1 MPRFTTEEKIQAVK
15 RYVNGTEGH
24 KTIAKD
30 IGVSHGVFSNWI
42 QQYQHHGE
50 RALEKRYTTYTVED
64 KLEVLQYMIEN
75 GTSVRETA
83 AIFNLLSLI
92 RLFYRNRQIYW
103 ELQVVYMV
111 DTLIRDISREDIIR
125 LTVFLGI
132 IIIGNWLIKRYAKNS
147 ASKSSKFFQR
157 FLPIIDSLA
166 DWITFYGIIILL
178 LLTFSKKKWLFN
190 PLYTH
195 GEVDVTIL
203 LIVIAFLIVSLAH
216 RLIKLFNK
224 YILSSVYDYY
234 GVDKGLGYTFNQ
246 IIYYTVMFAALAVS
260 LTSVGI
266 NLTAI
271 GAVFGVLGI
280 GIGFGMRNVAGNF
293 VSGII
298 ILFERPIEVGEI
310 IQINDKVGRV
320 EKIRLRSTI
329 IRTAKEGTL
338 IVPNQ
343 YFIEQIVKNR
353 TSARMMAQVKVSVAF
368 GTDTHLV
375 QALLEQAVNEIK
387 ENEQG
392 ILDSPEPDIRF
403 IDFQSKAMEFQIE
416 IPVVNF
422 EIKEK
427 IESKIRHMVAAIFIE
442 KNIQLPAVTFQMS
455 DKNILPTSERTE

>member
-1 MPRFTTEEKIQAVK
+1 
-15 RYVNGTEGH
+15 
-24 KTIAKD
+24 
-30 IGVSHGVFSNWI
+30 
-42 QQYQHHGE
+42 
-50 RALEKRYTTYTVED
+50 
-64 KLEVLQYMIEN
+64 
-75 GTSVRETA
+75 
-83 AIFNLLSLI
+83 
-92 RLFYRNRQIYW
+92 
-103 ELQVVYMV
+103 MV
-111 DTLIRDISREDIIR
+111 DTFIKDISREEIIR
-125 LTVFLGI
+125 LAVFLVI
-132 IIIGNWLIKRYAKNS
+132 IILGNWLIKRAAKFSAAKNS
-147 ASKSSKFFQR
+147 KLIQR
-157 FLPIIDSLA
+157 VLPIIDSLA
-166 DWITFYGIIILL
+166 DWVTFYGIIILL
-178 LLTFSKKKWLFN
+178 LLTFSKADWLFH

-195 GEVDVTIL
+195 GEVDVTVL

-298 ILFERPIEVGEI
+298 ILFERPIEVGEV
-310 IQINDKVGRV
+310 IQINEKVGRV

-353 TSARMMAQVKVSVAF
+353 TSARMMAQVKVSVSF
-368 GTDTHLV
+368 GTDTQMV

-387 ENEQG
+387 ENEEG

-403 IDFQSKAMEFQIE
+403 IDFHNRAMDFLIE
-416 IPVVNF
+416 IPVANF

-427 IESKIRHMVAAIFIE
+427 IESKLRHMVAAIFV
-442 KNIQLPAVTFQMS
+442 KHNIQLPAVTFEMR
-455 DKNILPTSERTE
+455 DIN

>member
-1 MPRFTTEEKIQAVK
+1 
-15 RYVNGTEGH
+15 
-24 KTIAKD
+24 
-30 IGVSHGVFSNWI
+30 
-42 QQYQHHGE
+42 
-50 RALEKRYTTYTVED
+50 
-64 KLEVLQYMIEN
+64 
-75 GTSVRETA
+75 
-83 AIFNLLSLI
+83 
-92 RLFYRNRQIYW
+92 
-103 ELQVVYMV
+103 MV
-111 DTLIRDISREDIIR
+111 DTFIRDISHEDIVR
-125 LTVFLGI
+125 LAVILVI
-132 IIIGNWLIKRYAKNS
+132 IIVGNWLIKRAAKLTAAKNS
-147 ASKSSKFFQR
+147 KTFQR
-157 FLPIIDSLA
+157 ALPIIDSLA
-166 DWITFYGIIILL
+166 DWVTFYGIIILL
-178 LLTFSKKKWLFN
+178 LLTFSKNDWLFE

-195 GEVDVTIL
+195 GEVKVSIF
-203 LIVIAFLIVSLAH
+203 LIVIALLIVSLAH

-234 GVDKGLGYTFNQ
+234 GIDRGLGYTFNQ

-343 YFIEQIVKNR
+343 YFIEQIIKNR
-353 TSARMMAQVKVSVAF
+353 TSAEMMAQVKVSVAF
-368 GTDTHLV
+368 GTDTHMV

-387 ENEQG
+387 ENEDG
-392 ILDSPEPDIRF
+392 ILDSPKPDIRF
-403 IDFQSKAMEFQIE
+403 IDFNSKAMEFLIE

-427 IESKIRHMVAAIFIE
+427 IESKLRHMVAAIFVE
-442 KNIQLPAVTFQMS
+442 HNIQLPAINFQVLDS
-455 DKNILPTSERTE
+455 N

>member
-1 MPRFTTEEKIQAVK
+1 
-15 RYVNGTEGH
+15 
-24 KTIAKD
+24 
-30 IGVSHGVFSNWI
+30 
-42 QQYQHHGE
+42 
-50 RALEKRYTTYTVED
+50 
-64 KLEVLQYMIEN
+64 
-75 GTSVRETA
+75 
-83 AIFNLLSLI
+83 
-92 RLFYRNRQIYW
+92 
-103 ELQVVYMV
+103 MV
-111 DTLIRDISREDIIR
+111 DTIIRDISREDIIR
-125 LTVFLGI
+125 LAIFLALI
-132 IIIGNWLIKRYAKNS
+132 ILLNWGIKRIAQLTAAKQS
-147 ASKSSKFFQR
+147 RWFQKA
-157 FLPIIDSLA
+157 LPIIDSLA

-178 LLTFSKKKWLFN
+178 LLTFSKNDWLFYT
-190 PLYTH
+190 LYTH
-195 GEVDVTIL
+195 GEVEVTAL

-216 RLIKLFNK
+216 RLVKLFNK

-234 GVDKGLGYTFNQ
+234 GVDRGLGYTFNQ
-246 IIYYTVMFAALAVS
+246 IIYYIVMFAALAVS

-310 IQINDKVGRV
+310 IQINEKVGRV

-343 YFIEQIVKNR
+343 YFIEQIIKNR
-353 TSARMMAQVKVSVAF
+353 TSARMMAQVRVSIAF
-368 GTDTHLV
+368 GIDTEVV
-375 QALLEQAVNEIK
+375 QALLEQAATEIK
-387 ENEQG
+387 EKENG

-403 IDFQSKAMEFQIE
+403 VDFNSRAMEFLIE

-427 IESKIRHMVAAIFIE
+427 IESKMRHMAAAIFI
-442 KNIQLPAVTFQMS
+442 KNNIQLPSIPFQII
-455 DKNILPTSERTE
+455 DKSEPPFGNEG

>member
-1 MPRFTTEEKIQAVK
+1 
-15 RYVNGTEGH
+15 
-24 KTIAKD
+24 
-30 IGVSHGVFSNWI
+30 
-42 QQYQHHGE
+42 
-50 RALEKRYTTYTVED
+50 
-64 KLEVLQYMIEN
+64 
-75 GTSVRETA
+75 
-83 AIFNLLSLI
+83 
-92 RLFYRNRQIYW
+92 
-103 ELQVVYMV
+103 MV
-111 DTLIRDISREDIIR
+111 DTFIRDISRGEIIR
-125 LTVFLGI
+125 LAIFLVI
-132 IIIGNWLIKRYAKNS
+132 IIIGNWLIKRTAKYTAAKNS
-147 ASKSSKFFQR
+147 RFFQR
-157 FLPIIDSLA
+157 ALPIIDSLA
-166 DWITFYGIIILL
+166 DWVTFYGIIILL
-178 LLTFSKKKWLFN
+178 LLTFSKTKWLFY

-195 GEVDVTIL
+195 GEVDVTVL

-216 RLIKLFNK
+216 RLIKLLNK
-224 YILSSVYDYY
+224 YILSSVYEYY
-234 GVDKGLGYTFNQ
+234 GVDRGLGYTFNQ

-310 IQINDKVGRV
+310 IQINNTVGRV
-320 EKIRLRSTI
+320 ENIRLRSTI

-387 ENEQG
+387 EKEEG
-392 ILDSPEPDIRF
+392 VLDSPEPDIRF
-403 IDFQSKAMEFQIE
+403 IDFNSKAMEFLIE

-427 IESKIRHMVAAIFIE
+427 IESKLRHMVAVIFVE
-442 KNIQLPAVTFQMS
+442 KNIQLPAITLQVS
-455 DKNILPTSERTE
+455 DTN

>member
-1 MPRFTTEEKIQAVK
+1 
-15 RYVNGTEGH
+15 
-24 KTIAKD
+24 
-30 IGVSHGVFSNWI
+30 
-42 QQYQHHGE
+42 
-50 RALEKRYTTYTVED
+50 
-64 KLEVLQYMIEN
+64 
-75 GTSVRETA
+75 
-83 AIFNLLSLI
+83 
-92 RLFYRNRQIYW
+92 
-103 ELQVVYMV
+103 MV
-111 DTLIRDISREDIIR
+111 DTFIRDISHEDIVR
-125 LTVFLGI
+125 LAVLLVI
-132 IIIGNWLIKRYAKNS
+132 IIVGNWLIKWAAKLTAAKNS
-147 ASKSSKFFQR
+147 KIFQR
-157 FLPIIDSLA
+157 ALPIIDSLA
-166 DWITFYGIIILL
+166 DWVTFYGIIILL
-178 LLTFSKKKWLFN
+178 LLTFSKNDWLFE

-195 GEVDVTIL
+195 GEVKVSIF
-203 LIVIAFLIVSLAH
+203 LIVIALLIVSLAH

-234 GVDKGLGYTFNQ
+234 GIDRGLGYTFNQ

-343 YFIEQIVKNR
+343 YFIEQIIKNR
-353 TSARMMAQVKVSVAF
+353 TSAEMMAQVKVSVAF
-368 GTDTHLV
+368 GTDTHMV

-387 ENEQG
+387 ENEDG
-392 ILDSPEPDIRF
+392 ILDSPKPDIRF
-403 IDFQSKAMEFQIE
+403 IDFNSKAMEFLIE

-427 IESKIRHMVAAIFIE
+427 IESKLRHMVAAIFVE
-442 KNIQLPAVTFQMS
+442 HNIQLPAINFQVLDS
-455 DKNILPTSERTE
+455 N

>member
-1 MPRFTTEEKIQAVK
+1 
-15 RYVNGTEGH
+15 
-24 KTIAKD
+24 
-30 IGVSHGVFSNWI
+30 
-42 QQYQHHGE
+42 
-50 RALEKRYTTYTVED
+50 
-64 KLEVLQYMIEN
+64 
-75 GTSVRETA
+75 
-83 AIFNLLSLI
+83 
-92 RLFYRNRQIYW
+92 
-103 ELQVVYMV
+103 MV
-111 DTLIRDISREDIIR
+111 DTFIRDISREDIIR
-125 LTVFLGI
+125 LAVFLVI
-132 IIIGNWLIKRYAKNS
+132 IIVGNWLIKRVAKFS
-147 ASKSSKFFQR
+147 AAKDSRFFQR
-157 FLPIIDSLA
+157 SLPIIDSLA
-166 DWITFYGIIILL
+166 DWVTFYGIIILL
-178 LLTFSKKKWLFN
+178 LLTFSKNEWLFE

-195 GEVDVTIL
+195 GEVKVTIL

-216 RLIKLFNK
+216 RLVKLFNR

-234 GVDKGLGYTFNQ
+234 GVDRGLGYTFNQ

-320 EKIRLRSTI
+320 ENIRLRSTI

-353 TSARMMAQVKVSVAF
+353 TSAKMMAQIKVSVAF

-375 QALLEQAVNEIK
+375 QSLLEKAVHEIK
-387 ENEQG
+387 ENEEG

-403 IDFQSKAMEFQIE
+403 IDFHSRAMEFLIE

-427 IESKIRHMVAAIFIE
+427 IESKLRHMVAAIFVE

-455 DKNILPTSERTE
+455 DDNNLYTSERTE

>member
-1 MPRFTTEEKIQAVK
+1 
-15 RYVNGTEGH
+15 
-24 KTIAKD
+24 
-30 IGVSHGVFSNWI
+30 
-42 QQYQHHGE
+42 
-50 RALEKRYTTYTVED
+50 
-64 KLEVLQYMIEN
+64 
-75 GTSVRETA
+75 
-83 AIFNLLSLI
+83 
-92 RLFYRNRQIYW
+92 
-103 ELQVVYMV
+103 MV
-111 DTLIRDISREDIIR
+111 DTFIRDISREEIIR
-125 LTVFLGI
+125 LAVFLFI
-132 IIIGNWLIKRYAKNS
+132 IIAGNWLTKRAAKLSAAKNS
-147 ASKSSKFFQR
+147 RFFQR
-157 FLPIIDSLA
+157 ALPIIDSLA
-166 DWITFYGIIILL
+166 DWVTFYGIIILL
-178 LLTFSKKKWLFN
+178 LLTFSKSEWLFD

-195 GEVDVTIL
+195 GEVDVSIL

-216 RLIKLFNK
+216 RLVKLFNK
-224 YILSSVYDYY
+224 YILSSVYEYY
-234 GVDKGLGYTFNQ
+234 GVDRGLGYTFNQ
-246 IIYYTVMFAALAVS
+246 IIYYSVMFGAIAVS

-266 NLTAI
+266 NLTAL

-368 GTDTHLV
+368 GTDTHMV
-375 QALLEQAVNEIK
+375 QSLLEQAVNEIK
-387 ENEQG
+387 ENEEG
-392 ILDSPEPDIRF
+392 LLDSPEADIRF
-403 IDFQSKAMEFQIE
+403 VDFHSKAMEFLIE

-427 IESKIRHMVAAIFIE
+427 IESKLRHMIAAIFVE
-442 KNIQLPAVTFQMS
+442 HNIQLPTINLQMMDS
-455 DKNILPTSERTE
+455 N